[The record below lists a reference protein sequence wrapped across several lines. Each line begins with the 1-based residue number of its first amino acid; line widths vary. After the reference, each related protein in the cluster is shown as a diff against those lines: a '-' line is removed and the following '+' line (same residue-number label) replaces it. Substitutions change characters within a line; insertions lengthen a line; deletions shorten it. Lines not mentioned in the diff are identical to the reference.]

1 MTKAKVAEKPAKV
14 SAKTRKSPTKQPFL
28 FGVEEKK

>member
-1 MTKAKVAEKPAKV
+1 MTKAKAAEAPAKV
-14 SAKTRKSPTKQPFL
+14 SAKTRKSPAKQPFL